1 MLYSLR
7 YILLGVLL
15 MTSSAWG
22 KEVNHEQHLERR
34 SVRVECADLPCA
46 SVDTFDLTSDLSPC
60 DTVVIMRRRTSRAQ
74 ADADM
79 SESRIQDNR
88 DRGSRAEK
96 ERVCSIRT
104 CKTRQA
110 YCLAKLRRCRCQ
122 RLFNVAC
129 CNGIRS
135 KLVRTIEPTIDTSL
149 EVVRSCCGCC
159 TRRSAARVSR
169 CQPSLF
175 FRSVS

>member
-46 SVDTFDLTSDLSPC
+46 SVDTFDLTADLSPC

-88 DRGSRAEK
+88 DRGSPCRKRACVLYSDLQNTASLLLGQAPPVSLPTFVHRGVLQWNPFEA
-96 ERVCSIRT
+96 CTYHRT
-104 CKTRQA
+104 NDRH
-110 YCLAKLRRCRCQ
+110 
-122 RLFNVAC
+122 
-129 CNGIRS
+129 
-135 KLVRTIEPTIDTSL
+135 
-149 EVVRSCCGCC
+149 
-159 TRRSAARVSR
+159 
-169 CQPSLF
+169 
-175 FRSVS
+175 